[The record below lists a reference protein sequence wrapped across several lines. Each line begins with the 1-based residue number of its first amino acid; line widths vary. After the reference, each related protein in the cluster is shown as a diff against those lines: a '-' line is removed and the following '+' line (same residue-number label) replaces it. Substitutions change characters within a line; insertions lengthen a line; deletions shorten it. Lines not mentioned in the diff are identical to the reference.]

1 MRRSLYM
8 LLTPDGT
15 SNILPVVDGAEYY
28 TDWLLSYGFSSVY
41 FEFYSDDVGTIA
53 VTPTAGTIT
62 TSATPTGAVYLTA
75 AANAV
80 TQAVTVAVPDG
91 TYTPP
96 VFDGL
101 VKRVKIRLSGITGA
115 AYMRATLLKG
125 DD

>member
-8 LLTPDGT
+8 ILNADGT
-15 SNILPVVDGAEYY
+15 SNILPVADGAEYY
-28 TDWLLSYGFSSVY
+28 TKWLESYGFSSVY
-41 FEFYSDDVGTIA
+41 FEFYSDPAGLIA
-53 VTPTAGTIT
+53 VTPTVGTIT

-80 TQAVTVAVPDG
+80 TQASTVSVPDG

-96 VFDGL
+96 VLDGL

-115 AYMRATLLKG
+115 SYMRATLLKG

>member
-1 MRRSLYM
+1 MRRTLYM
-8 LLTPDGT
+8 LLTDAGA
-15 SNILPVVDGAEYY
+15 NELPVADGAEYY

-41 FEFYSDDVGTIA
+41 FEFYSDAAGTIA

-62 TSATPTGAVYLTA
+62 TYATPTGAVYLTA

-80 TQAVTVAVPDG
+80 TAAATVSVPNG
-91 TYTPP
+91 AYTPP

>member
-1 MRRSLYM
+1 M
-8 LLTPDGT
+8 LLTDTGDNELT
-15 SNILPVVDGAEYY
+15 VANGAEYY
-28 TDWLLSYGFSSVY
+28 TDWLVSYGFSSVY
-41 FEFYSDDVGTIA
+41 FEFYQDAACTIP

-62 TSATPTGAVYLTA
+62 TSATPTGTVYLTA

-80 TQAVTVAVPDG
+80 TQAATVSVPNG

-101 VKRVKIRLSGITGA
+101 VKRVKIRLDGITGA
-115 AYMRATLLKG
+115 NYMRATLLKG